1 MKKENFPPLG
11 ENNQEEK
18 PQEPLD
24 LDEFM
29 IPTVLRNQGQEI
41 PHFKIEEGA
50 EENPDNLLVPTLLRQ
65 ALRGERGV
73 KLTKDLAKK
82 AVEMAVEA
90 IAAGNNDF
98 KDLLN
103 AILKLNSGESLN
115 EEEAEMIIDLIAQAR
130 KREKE
135 NL

>member
-11 ENNQEEK
+11 ENSQEEK

-65 ALRGERGV
+65 ALRGEAE
-73 KLTKDLAKK
+73 LTPDIAKR
-82 AVEMAVEA
+82 AVDMAIEA
-90 IAAGNNDF
+90 ITAGNDEY

>member
-11 ENNQEEK
+11 ESNKENNE
-18 PQEPLD
+18 EPLD
-24 LDEFM
+24 YDKFR
-29 IPTVLRNQGQEI
+29 IPPLLRDQEL
-41 PHFKIEEGA
+41 PAFKIKEED